1 MARQRRGGFRP
12 PELRGTLGTLLR
24 TTLEQ
29 AGVVRDA
36 ISRGARS
43 RFDEAR
49 SHRRRQDALA
59 SLGELVLDLIRRG
72 EIDLAE
78 LPEAQDLVQLLDDLD
93 ASAPS
98 DPDDRI
104 AQPPTRGRFDARPP
118 ARSRHDDGD
127 DRDDGYDRGRRRPAS
142 ADEGYDRG
150 RSRPP
155 ADEGYDRGR
164 RSAADD
170 GHDRGR
176 RSAADDGHDRGRR
189 SLDDGY
195 DHGRRSPDDGYD
207 HGRRSPE
214 RDDGTVSAIRGGD
227 RSGPGSRSGAHSG
240 THWAPPKPASPPR
253 VWRPSLPDD
262 EPPPDARDPRDAPD
276 PRDSRDARSARDA
289 RRPIPGPHRKGGIQ
303 FDNDEDLADYMHPDD
318 VPPKPPTDDDR

>member
-49 SHRRRQDALA
+49 SHRRRQDALL

-78 LPEAQDLVQLLDDLD
+78 LPEARDLIQLLDDLD

-118 ARSRHDDGD
+118 ASAPVRPRHDDDAAEGD
-127 DRDDGYDRGRRRPAS
+127 GYGYDRGHAHPHDEDGHDHARPRARRAS
-142 ADEGYDRG
+142 IDSSFDRAH
-150 RSRPP
+150 PHHAVP
-155 ADEGYDRGR
+155 
-164 RSAADD
+164 DD
-170 GHDRGR
+170 GHDHDRARPR
-176 RSAADDGHDRGRR
+176 RRDEDVDDGDGTVAAPRGTSSSGPGTRSGARDR
-189 SLDDGY
+189 S
-195 DHGRRSPDDGYD
+195 SAP
-207 HGRRSPE
+207 

-227 RSGPGSRSGAHSG
+227 SSGPGARSGRG
-240 THWAPPKPASPPR
+240 APPPASPQR

-262 EPPPDARDPRDAPD
+262 EPPPEPPAP
-276 PRDSRDARSARDA
+276 RDARSARSA
-289 RRPIPGPHRKGGIQ
+289 RRPPADPPRQGGIQ
-303 FDNDEDLADYMHPDD
+303 FDDDEDLADYMHPDD
-318 VPPKPPTDDDR
+318 VPPKPPADDDR

>member
-59 SLGELVLDLIRRG
+59 SLGELVLELIRRG

-78 LPEAQDLVQLLDDLD
+78 LPEARDIIQLLDDLD
-93 ASAPS
+93 AAAPS

-118 ARSRHDDGD
+118 ARPRHDD
-127 DRDDGYDRGRRRPAS
+127 DRDDGYDRGRRRAGGDDYDDDRDRGRRGA
-142 ADEGYDRG
+142 ADDGYDRDRGRGRDRDRDRAADDGYDRG
-150 RSRPP
+150 RR
-155 ADEGYDRGR
+155 ATDDDYDRGR
-164 RSAADD
+164 RSAA
-170 GHDRGR
+170 
-176 RSAADDGHDRGRR
+176 A
-189 SLDDGY
+189 
-195 DHGRRSPDDGYD
+195 
-207 HGRRSPE
+207 

-227 RSGPGSRSGAHSG
+227 RSGPGSGSRSGAHA
-240 THWAPPKPASPPR
+240 APPRSAPPPR
-253 VWRPSLPDD
+253 VWRPTLPDD
-262 EPPPDARDPRDAPD
+262 EPPPDAADARDP
-276 PRDSRDARSARDA
+276 RDARSARDA
-289 RRPIPGPHRKGGIQ
+289 RRPVPGPHRKGGIQ
-303 FDNDEDLADYMHPDD
+303 FDDDADLADYMHPDD